1 MFPEYLLLEPKS
13 LMIAFRKKNLLLN
26 FIVLFTLGRLMFY
39 CILYSLIMDG
49 LHTTDYTDPLL
60 KYLISKNVI
69 SIRAWSVCKFENIYI
84 YVTSSCSH
92 LDM

>member
-13 LMIAFRKKNLLLN
+13 LMITFRKKMSILIK

-60 KYLISKNVI
+60 KYLISKELIN
-69 SIRAWSVCKFENIYI
+69 IRA
-84 YVTSSCSH
+84 
-92 LDM
+92 

>member
-13 LMIAFRKKNLLLN
+13 LMIAFIKKSLIK

-39 CILYSLIMDG
+39 CILYSLVMDG

-60 KYLISKNVI
+60 KYLISEELVNI
-69 SIRAWSVCKFENIYI
+69 RTWSICKLENIYI
-84 YVTSSCSH
+84 YVMSSCTH
-92 LDM
+92 LDI

>member
-13 LMIAFRKKNLLLN
+13 LMIAFIKKSLIK

-39 CILYSLIMDG
+39 CILYSLVMDG

-60 KYLISKNVI
+60 KYLISEELVN
-69 SIRAWSVCKFENIYI
+69 IR
-84 YVTSSCSH
+84 T
-92 LDM
+92 

>member
-49 LHTTDYTDPLL
+49 FHTTDYTDPLL

-69 SIRAWSVCKFENIYI
+69 SIRA
-84 YVTSSCSH
+84 
-92 LDM
+92 

>member
-1 MFPEYLLLEPKS
+1 
-13 LMIAFRKKNLLLN
+13 
-26 FIVLFTLGRLMFY
+26 MFY

-69 SIRAWSVCKFENIYI
+69 SIRA
-84 YVTSSCSH
+84 
-92 LDM
+92 